1 MPLQL
6 NIVTA
11 DRTVLT
17 EEADMVI
24 APGAAGELGV
34 LPHHIALLTT
44 LKPGELRVLQNGQW
58 EYLAVAGGFL
68 QVDERG
74 VTVLAD
80 AAERVDEIDEAR
92 AQEARRRAETELQ
105 SAGEDVQARAE
116 AQMALLRAIA
126 RISVAERRHGA
137 RQRRPAERQ

>member
-17 EEADMVI
+17 EEVDMVI
-24 APGAAGELGV
+24 APGAAGDLGI
-34 LPHHIALLTT
+34 LPRHMPLLTT

-58 EYLAVAGGFL
+58 EFLAVAGGFM
-68 QVDERG
+68 QVDQRG

-92 AQEARRRAETELQ
+92 AQEARHRAETELQ
-105 SAGEDVQARAE
+105 QAAGDVQARAQ

-126 RISVAERRHGA
+126 RISVAERR
-137 RQRRPAERQ
+137 RQGRHR